1 MGSEKGQSA
10 VKINVPRWM
19 WGKKPRR
26 MLDEAALRSRAV
38 DGEPGAWMVCTN
50 ESYLGTDPNLIR
62 LIHVAGRRGVKPQ
75 YELLRD
81 SSLDIPINPPKWV
94 YERLEKLR
102 DRVEVKGEL
111 SDTLA
116 HAHAVLMLAPVSEL
130 DTATKIIHEALAHI
144 PLENSSSLPF
154 EDSAVY
160 FVKRNPALLHR
171 VKIASVWL
179 RLLHD
184 EGLQGDTLPANF
196 LKAAEEVRFE
206 SSFELQS
213 GIHLLDAYFT
223 PLAGALSPYIWLLV
237 AARSSGLIGLSLGST
252 AVSGFSQFS
261 SDPIQVLSPES
272 GAGAGAVGKP
282 RPELL
287 PSSATAA
294 FGWWT
299 DALDRLFGVTSDL
312 TVFADSDGCYDPEA
326 HTHAILTM
334 EQLFRRV
341 HSMQYAHRDSHAR
354 RVLLFTLLDTLER
367 LTDHN
372 LEWHCSYRNAF
383 RVLER
388 LRLSI
393 PEDAARILLPRAED
407 GVNALKSA
415 RDGFFM
421 AKDKVPPGIRVPQPD
436 GSTRTLDADHAVADY
451 IKVLRNATHGHG
463 AKSDGA
469 IAKTNALLAQ
479 HNGKIS
485 DDIGWLGY
493 LYLLD
498 ILNDPEQLR
507 RKLRPPKTRS
517 QRRK

>member
-1 MGSEKGQSA
+1 
-10 VKINVPRWM
+10 M

-26 MLDEAALRSRAV
+26 MLDEAAFRSRMV
-38 DGEPGAWMVCTN
+38 DGEPGTWSVCTN
-50 ESYLGTDPNLIR
+50 ESYLGTDPNLLR
-62 LIHVAGRRGVKPQ
+62 LIQIAGRRGFKAQ
-75 YELLRD
+75 YDILRD
-81 SSLDIPINPPKWV
+81 PSLDIRINPPEWV
-94 YERLEKLR
+94 NERLASLR
-102 DRVEVKGEL
+102 ERVEAKGEL

-130 DTATKIIHEALAHI
+130 DTVTRTIHEALAQI
-144 PLENSSSLPF
+144 PLDGSPSLPF
-154 EDSAVY
+154 KDSAVY
-160 FVKRNPALLHR
+160 FVKRDPALLHR
-171 VKIASVWL
+171 MKIASVWL

-184 EGLQGDTLPANF
+184 EGLQGDALPANF
-196 LKAAEEVRFE
+196 VRAAEDIRFS

-213 GIHLLDAYFT
+213 GIHVLDAYFS
-223 PLAGALSPYIWLLV
+223 PLAGALSPYIWLVV
-237 AARSSGLIGLSLGST
+237 AARASGVIGLSLGST
-252 AVSGFSQFS
+252 AVAGFSRFS

-272 GAGAGAVGKP
+272 ASGGKP
-282 RPELL
+282 RPQLS

-294 FGWWT
+294 FAWWT
-299 DALDRLFGVTSDL
+299 DALNRLFGITSDL
-312 TVFADSDGCYDPEA
+312 TVFAGPDGFYDAET
-326 HTHAILTM
+326 HTHAILTV

-372 LEWHCSYRNAF
+372 LEWHCSYRNAIQVF
-383 RVLER
+383 EKLQA
-388 LRLSI
+388 SI

-407 GVNALKSA
+407 GVNALMSA

-436 GSTRTLDADHAVADY
+436 GSMRTLDADHAVADY
-451 IKVLRNATHGHG
+451 IKILRNATHGHG

-479 HNGKIS
+479 HNGRIS

-498 ILNDPEQLR
+498 ILNDPDQLR
-507 RKLRPPKTRS
+507 RKLRPPKSRS